1 MNKRYGNN
9 LPGSCCALSN
19 RIDWTSPS
27 RSTPSGKKAA
37 VNRFQYFCRSLPVT
51 TFTVPLILSDAS
63 PTALAATAQRL
74 RAEHETRSFAEWQV
88 FCRQQLTRDHAE
100 YRAAILATDQ
110 ASLLKGLDMLARGR
124 ASRHL
129 VLGRADQLRQPVL
142 VFPGQGPLWPRMTT
156 GLSATL
162 PSYQQALH
170 RHGDVIEARI
180 GWNPARALAEGE
192 GIERLLR
199 IQPLQFALACSLAET
214 WRAFG
219 IEPAAVIGHSVGEA
233 AAAHVGG
240 YLDEASGAALT
251 VLWGETLTAIEGQG
265 GMLSVAAAL
274 DDIKPLL
281 DDQES
286 LSVAAINA
294 PRSVTLSGTLMALD
308 ALQAR
313 LTDAG
318 FWAWRVPGGQVAG
331 HGPQVEQLRDAVT
344 SRAPAK
350 VMDGQV
356 PYYSSVS
363 GGRQNGE
370 HLDADYWFRVL
381 RETVR
386 FQDSLQALIADGHRL
401 FIEVSP
407 HPVLTS
413 LIDEA
418 LRGAGVVDGAV
429 ATLDQRKDDRESLL
443 QAMAHAFVHGAP
455 VDWSQVIERLLPEGS
470 MSAQLAPTAATVGDD
485 TLAAANL
492 AQLGE
497 PEQCRLLLKL
507 LAQEMET
514 LIGQPFA
521 SETQAFRDC
530 GFTSLHVVEFAQAV
544 SAAVGVSLP
553 VTLVYDHPT
562 PRAVVTY
569 LRGVL
574 GLQSPSQRQAAP
586 IVTGAHHDE
595 PIAIIGMSCRYPGG
609 ANSPE
614 ALWTLLMQERDA
626 ISEYPTDRGWDTTKL
641 YDSEP
646 GRFGKISTRTSGFL
660 HDASAFDPAFFGISP
675 REALT
680 LEPQQRLLLEVSWE
694 ALERAGIDPA
704 SLHGSLTG
712 VYAGIMG
719 TEYGTQIQHASE
731 DVTGY
736 GYMGTATCVAAG
748 RVSYCLGLQG
758 PALAIDTACSS
769 SLVAI
774 HTACEALRSN
784 DCQLALAGG
793 VTVMPTPGVLIDF
806 SQQRVLAPDGRCKA
820 FSASADGVGLG
831 EGVGMLVLERL
842 SQAQAKGRLILGVI
856 RGSAVNQDGASNG
869 LTAPNGTA
877 QQQVIRHALANAGLQ
892 PEDVDAVDA
901 HGTGTRLGDPIE
913 ANALLATYGQRPAER
928 PLLLGSIKSNTG
940 HTQAAA
946 GVASL
951 MKMVMALRTGTLPR
965 SLHITAPST
974 EVDWSTG
981 AIELLSERRP
991 WPTVADRP
999 RRAGISSFGV
1009 SGTNAH
1015 LIVEE
1020 YVAPAATSACQVP
1033 ETQAP
1038 LWPLAA
1044 KSTEALRDVAA
1055 RLHGHVLEQAHLAPD
1070 DIGYTLGISRSGFP
1084 FRAALRG
1091 TSREALL
1098 EALHALASG
1107 TDHPCLLQGT
1117 AQVRARKR
1125 VFIFPG
1131 QGSQWAGM
1139 GMELYAAF
1147 AVYRQTID
1155 QVETALQPYVD
1166 WSLVAVLRG
1175 EEGAPSLERIDVVQ
1189 PALFAVMVAIARLWQ
1204 SLGCT
1209 PDAVIGHS
1217 QGEIAAAYIAG
1228 ALKLEDAV
1236 KILAIRS
1243 QLMLAQAGTG
1253 AMATVVLPEQQAAE
1267 LAARVDASLTLAV
1280 FNSPSSTVI
1289 SGATNA
1295 IARLLETCKRE
1306 RIVARRVAV
1315 DVAGHSPQIEVLRP
1329 QLLARFADLRPQAT
1343 QIPFY
1348 STVAGHNPAVSLDG
1362 RQLGAGY
1369 WCDNLC
1375 LPVRFADTVQAL
1387 SSAGDVTFIECSPHP
1402 VLLPPLEETIGDQ
1415 TSSLGSLQ
1423 RNKPAVDCL
1432 VAGLSQL
1439 YLEGHPLSWRAL
1451 YPQGRIVELPTYPF
1465 DHKPFWLTGQG
1476 PTDVTGAGQRATQHP
1491 LLSAAVDLPEGGM
1504 LLTGTLGLGAH
1515 PWLADHA
1522 AAGVVLLPGTA
1533 YLDML
1538 LFAAAQTDCTQ
1549 LLELTLQA
1557 PLVLEQQGQID
1568 LLLTVSRAEAEGLR
1582 QASLH
1587 ARRHGDATAGWTLHA
1602 SAQLVPMPPQ
1612 TLIPLDQAWPPTA
1625 AIPLD
1630 SAALYQRLSEAG
1642 YEYGLAFRGL
1652 TAAWQDGE
1660 RTYVE
1665 VTLPETLPSG
1675 THVLHPAL
1683 LDAALHPLAL
1693 ADEEA
1698 AAPLRLPFAFS
1709 GVSVTAERPRQL
1721 RAVLQR
1727 TQAETYSV
1735 SAYDET
1741 GNALL
1746 HIAALQ
1752 LRPASR
1758 DTLRDLAR
1766 VQPAHD
1772 LLRLTWSQLSARPR
1786 VQRAVTRWVRI
1797 GTAEPGL
1804 SSAPTYPSL
1813 TALGQALESSTTPA
1827 DVLVWPLP
1835 EVQGANSAL
1844 ATRQLCVEVIAQ
1856 LQVWLAE
1863 ERLADTRL
1871 LVVTRKANA
1880 TVAGEAVDPA
1890 HAALWGLL
1898 HSAQNENPGRLLL
1911 LDTEGPL
1918 ADPAPLQAVL
1928 ASDQRQLALRR
1939 GQLLVPHLT
1948 RSGPNS
1954 VLTPPLG
1961 GGAWRLEITRAGN
1974 LDDLAL
1980 QPEPQADAPLEN
1992 GQIRLAVRAAGVNFY
2007 DVVCA
2012 LGLIP
2017 PQHKLGT
2024 EAAGI
2029 VTEVGTGVTDLR
2041 PGDRVLVMSEGAF
2054 GPLLVAD
2061 QRTARK
2067 LPADWT
2073 FAQAAGFPVAFL
2085 TAYYSLVRLAQVR
2098 PGDKVLIH
2106 AAAGGVG
2113 QAAIQLAK
2121 HLGAEV
2127 FATAHPDK
2135 WPILKA
2141 LGIAQDHIATSRDL
2155 SFAGRFG
2162 ALLGEAGMDVVLN
2175 SLAGEAIGVS
2185 LALLGRGGRF
2195 IELGKTE
2202 VREPAAV
2209 ALQYPGRHYHY
2220 LDRPDQDPQ
2229 DTGRMLDEL
2238 LGLMCDRILTPLPV
2252 TAFDLRDAV
2261 QALRWMQQG
2270 RHTGKVVLTL
2280 PRTLDPDGTVLITGG
2295 TGTLGSLAARHLVVT
2310 GQARH
2315 LVLASRSGPQADGAL
2330 ALRQELEAAGAQVRL
2345 AACDLADPESVE
2357 RLLNSLPAKHPLTA
2371 IIHTAGILADATL
2384 PNLGPE
2390 ELERVFVPKAD
2401 AAWMLHERT
2410 RQLDLAAFV
2419 LYSSSAGTLGSPGQ
2433 ANYAAANRF
2442 LDALAQTRQRQG
2454 LPATSLAWGWWQ
2466 PVTGLSSRLTA
2477 ADNARIAR
2485 TGFAPITPE
2494 HGHALLDTAIA
2505 APQAFFVAAP
2515 LNPQTLR
2522 KNAQAGTLHPLFE
2535 RLGGGSPGARGSEG
2549 PAKVQ
2554 DLRQLLA
2561 GLDPQARTKQLQTV
2575 IATQVAAILGLDD
2588 PGQVLPEATFKESG
2602 IDSLMALELRNR
2614 LATAAGLRL
2623 AATLT
2628 YDQPTPAA
2636 LAAYLNDALFPDGGA
2651 PDADTAAIDEP
2662 KVRALL
2668 ASLSLSALRE
2678 ADLLAP
2684 LLQLAQHPFVKAPPL
2699 AADLATASADE
2710 LVALAL
2716 RTQE

>member
-1 MNKRYGNN
+1 M
-9 LPGSCCALSN
+9 
-19 RIDWTSPS
+19 
-27 RSTPSGKKAA
+27 
-37 VNRFQYFCRSLPVT
+37 T
-51 TFTVPLILSDAS
+51 TFSVPLILSDAS
-63 PTALAATAQRL
+63 PAALAATAQRM
-74 RAEHETRSFAEWQV
+74 RAEYETRSFADWQL
-88 FCRQQLTRDHAE
+88 FCRQQLARDHAE
-100 YRAAILATDQ
+100 YRAALFATDQ
-110 ASLLKGLDMLARGR
+110 ASLLKGLELLARGR
-124 ASRHL
+124 STRQL
-129 VLGRADQLRQPVL
+129 VLGRADQVRQPVL

-156 GLSATL
+156 GLSAAL
-162 PSYQQALH
+162 PGYQQALH
-170 RHGDVIEARI
+170 RHGDLIEAHI

-192 GIERLLR
+192 DIDRLVR
-199 IQPLQFALACSLAET
+199 IQPLQFALACSLANT
-214 WRAFG
+214 WQAFG
-219 IEPAAVIGHSVGEA
+219 IAPAAVIGHSVGEA
-233 AAAHVGG
+233 AAARVGG
-240 YLDEASGAALT
+240 YLDEASGSALT
-251 VLWGETLTAIEGQG
+251 ALWGETLTAIEGQG

-274 DDIKPLL
+274 DDIQPLL
-281 DDQES
+281 DEQES

-294 PRSVTLSGTLMALD
+294 PRSVTLSGTLAALD
-308 ALQAR
+308 ELQTR

-331 HGPQVEQLRDAVT
+331 HGPQVEPLRDAVT

-350 VMDGQV
+350 ALAGRV

-363 GGRQNGE
+363 GGRVSGGY
-370 HLDADYWFRVL
+370 LDADYWFRVL

-386 FQDSLQALIADGHRL
+386 FQDGLQALIAEGHRL

-413 LIDEA
+413 LIDDA
-418 LRGAGVVDGAV
+418 LRGAGVAGGAV
-429 ATLDQRKDDRESLL
+429 ATLDQRKDDRASLL
-443 QAMAHAFVHGAP
+443 QALAHAFVHGAP
-455 VDWSQVIERLLPEGS
+455 VDWSQVIERLLPKWS
-470 MSAQLAPTAATVGDD
+470 TSAPLASIEPTTATTGED
-485 TLAAANL
+485 TFAAAHL
-492 AQLGE
+492 AKLGE
-497 PEQCRLLLKL
+497 PEQRGLLLKL
-507 LAQEMET
+507 LAQEMKT
-514 LIGQPFA
+514 LVGQPFT

-530 GFTSLHVVEFAQAV
+530 GFTSLHVVEFAQAL

-574 GLQSPSQRQAAP
+574 GLLSPSERQAAP
-586 IVTGAHHDE
+586 IAAGAHHDE

-614 ALWTLLMQERDA
+614 ALWALLMEERDG
-626 ISEYPTDRGWDTTKL
+626 ISEYPTDRGWDIANL
-641 YDSEP
+641 YDPEP
-646 GRFGKISTRTSGFL
+646 GRFGKIATRTSGFL
-660 HDASAFDPAFFGISP
+660 HEAAAFDPTFFGISP

-694 ALERAGIDPA
+694 ALERAGIAPA

-784 DCQLALAGG
+784 DCKLALAGG

-892 PEDVDAVDA
+892 PEEVDAVDA

-951 MKMVMALRTGTLPR
+951 MKMVMALRTGILPR
-965 SLHITAPST
+965 SLNITAPST

-981 AIELLSERRP
+981 AIELLSEQRP
-991 WPTVADRP
+991 WPVVADRP

-1020 YVAPAATSACQVP
+1020 YVVPPAMGACRLP

-1044 KSTEALRDVAA
+1044 KSAVALREAAA
-1055 RLHGHVLEQAHLAPD
+1055 RLHDHLLEREHLAPG
-1070 DIGYTLGISRSGFP
+1070 DIGYTLGVSRSGFP

-1098 EALHALASG
+1098 EALQALASG
-1107 TDHPCLLQGT
+1107 TDHPGLLQGT
-1117 AQVRARKR
+1117 AQARPRKR
-1125 VFIFPG
+1125 VFVFPG

-1139 GMELYAAF
+1139 GMELYDAF

-1155 QVETALQPYVD
+1155 QVERALQPYVD
-1166 WSLVAVLRG
+1166 WSLLAVLRG
-1175 EEGAPSLERIDVVQ
+1175 AEGAPSLERIDVVQ

-1228 ALKLEDAV
+1228 ALTLEDAV

-1243 QLMLAQAGTG
+1243 QLMLAQAGSG

-1267 LAARVDASLTLAV
+1267 LAERVDASLTLAV

-1329 QLLARFADLRPQAT
+1329 QLLARFADLLPQAT
-1343 QIPFY
+1343 QIPFH
-1348 STVAGHNPAVSLDG
+1348 STVAGRDPTAPLDG
-1362 RQLGAGY
+1362 RQLDATY

-1375 LPVRFADTVQAL
+1375 LPVRFADTAQAL
-1387 SSAGDVTFIECSPHP
+1387 SVEGDVTFIECSPHP
-1402 VLLPPLEETIGDQ
+1402 VLLPPLEETVGDQ
-1415 TSSLGSLQ
+1415 GSSLGSLQ
-1423 RNKPAVDCL
+1423 RNKPALDCL

-1439 YLEGHPLSWRAL
+1439 YTEGHPLNWRAL

-1476 PTDVTGAGQRATQHP
+1476 PTDVAGAGQRATQHP
-1491 LLSAAVDLPEGGM
+1491 FLSAAVDLPEGGL

-1533 YLDML
+1533 YLDLL
-1538 LFAAAQTDCTQ
+1538 LFAATQTDCNH

-1557 PLVLEQQGQID
+1557 PLVLEEQGQID
-1568 LLLTVSRAEAEGLR
+1568 LLLTVSRAEADGLR

-1602 SAQLVPMPPQ
+1602 SAQLAPTVPQ
-1612 TLIPLDQAWPPTA
+1612 TLVPLDQAWPPA
-1625 AIPLD
+1625 AATPLD
-1630 SAALYQRLSEAG
+1630 SASLYQRLSEAG
-1642 YEYGLAFRGL
+1642 YEYGPAFRGL
-1652 TAAWQDGE
+1652 TAAWRDGE

-1665 VTLPETLPSG
+1665 VRLPEALPSG
-1675 THVLHPAL
+1675 AQALHPAL

-1693 ADEEA
+1693 AEEEA
-1698 AAPLRLPFAFS
+1698 AAPLRLPFSFTNISA
-1709 GVSVTAERPRQL
+1709 AADRPRQL

-1727 TQAETYSV
+1727 TGAETYSI

-1752 LRPASR
+1752 LRSASR

-1766 VQPAHD
+1766 IQPAHD
-1772 LLRLTWSQLSARPR
+1772 LLRLTWGQLPVRPR
-1786 VQRAVTRWVRI
+1786 APRAVTRWVWI
-1797 GTAEPGL
+1797 GTNEPGG
-1804 SSAPTYPSL
+1804 SAPTYPSL
-1813 TALGQALESSTTPA
+1813 TALGQALESGTPPE
-1827 DVLVWPLP
+1827 VVVWPLP
-1835 EVQGANSAL
+1835 EAQGANIAL
-1844 ATRQLCVEVIAQ
+1844 ATRQLSGEVIAQ
-1856 LQVWLAE
+1856 LQAWLAE

-1898 HSAQNENPGRLLL
+1898 HSAQNENPGRLVL

-1918 ADPAPLQAVL
+1918 ADPAPLEAAL

-1939 GQLLVPHLT
+1939 GQLMVPHLT
-1948 RSGPNS
+1948 RSS
-1954 VLTPPLG
+1954 QHTSLTPPLG

-1980 QPEPQADAPLEN
+1980 QPEPQAEAPLAN

-2029 VTEVGTGVTDLR
+2029 VTEVGAGVTDLR

-2061 QRTARK
+2061 QRAARK

-2085 TAYYSLVRLAQVR
+2085 TAYYGLVRLAQVR
-2098 PGDKVLIH
+2098 PGDRVLIH

-2113 QAAIQLAK
+2113 QAAIQLAR

-2135 WPILKA
+2135 WPILEA
-2141 LGIAQDHIATSRDL
+2141 LGIAPDHLASSRDL
-2155 SFAGRFG
+2155 TFAARFG
-2162 ALLGEAGMDVVLN
+2162 ALLGEQGMDVVLN
-2175 SLAGEAIGVS
+2175 SLTGEAIGVS

-2202 VREPAAV
+2202 VREPAVV
-2209 ALQYPGRHYHY
+2209 AIQYPGRHYHY
-2220 LDRPDQDPQ
+2220 LERPDQDPQ

-2238 LGLMCDRILTPLPV
+2238 LGLVHDRILTPLPV
-2252 TAFDLRDAV
+2252 TAFDLREAV

-2280 PRTLDPDGTVLITGG
+2280 PRTLDPDGTLLITGG
-2295 TGTLGSLAARHLVVT
+2295 TGTLGSLAARHLVAT

-2315 LVLASRSGPQADGAL
+2315 LVLASRSGAQAEGAL
-2330 ALRQELEAAGAQVRL
+2330 ALRQELEAMGAQVRL
-2345 AACDLADPESVE
+2345 EACDLADPAAVE
-2357 RLLNSLPAKHPLTA
+2357 RLLAALPAAHPLTG
-2371 IIHTAGILADATL
+2371 IIHTAGVLADATL
-2384 PNLGPE
+2384 PNLGPQ
-2390 ELERVFVPKAD
+2390 ELERVFAPKAE
-2401 AAWMLHERT
+2401 AAWLLHERT

-2454 LPATSLAWGWWQ
+2454 LAATALAWGWWQ

-2485 TGFAPITPE
+2485 TGFAPITTE

-2505 APQAFFVAAP
+2505 APQAVFVAAP

-2522 KNAQAGTLHPLFE
+2522 KNAQSGTLHPLFE
-2535 RLGGGSPGARGSEG
+2535 RLAGGRPGGRGSEG

-2561 GLDPQARTKQLQTV
+2561 GLDPQARTKQLQTI

-2636 LAAYLNDALFPDGGA
+2636 LAAYLGDELFPEGSSA
-2651 PDADTAAIDEP
+2651 ATDATERDEP
-2662 KVRALL
+2662 YVRALF
-2668 ASLSLSALRE
+2668 ASLSLRALQ
-2678 ADLLAP
+2678 AAGLLDP
-2684 LLQLAQHPFVKAPPL
+2684 LLQLAQHPSGTPPTAAPSL
-2699 AADLATASADE
+2699 AADLETASAAE

-2716 RTQE
+2716 SPQE

>member
-1 MNKRYGNN
+1 M
-9 LPGSCCALSN
+9 
-19 RIDWTSPS
+19 
-27 RSTPSGKKAA
+27 
-37 VNRFQYFCRSLPVT
+37 T
-51 TFTVPLILSDAS
+51 TFTLPLILSDAS
-63 PTALAATAQRL
+63 PAALAATAQRL
-74 RAEHETRSFAEWQV
+74 RAEYETRSFAEWQA
-88 FCRQQLTRDHAE
+88 FCRQQLARDHAE
-100 YRAAILATDQ
+100 YRAALFATDQ
-110 ASLLKGLDMLARGR
+110 ASLLKGLELLARGR

-129 VLGRADQLRQPVL
+129 VLGRADQVRQPVL

-156 GLSATL
+156 GLSAAL

-170 RHGDVIEARI
+170 RHGDLIEAHI

-192 GIERLLR
+192 DIDRLVR
-199 IQPLQFALACSLAET
+199 IQPLQFALACSLADT

-219 IEPAAVIGHSVGEA
+219 IAPAAVIGHSVGEA
-233 AAAHVGG
+233 AAARVGG
-240 YLDEASGAALT
+240 YLDEVSGTTLT
-251 VLWGETLTAIEGQG
+251 ALWGETLTAIEGQG

-274 DDIKPLL
+274 DDLQPLL
-281 DDQES
+281 DDRES
-286 LSVAAINA
+286 LSVAAING
-294 PRSVTLSGTLMALD
+294 PRSVTLSGTLAALD

-331 HGPQVEQLRDAVT
+331 HGPQVEPLRDAVT

-350 VMDGQV
+350 ALAGQV

-363 GGRQNGE
+363 GGRVSGG

-386 FQDSLQALIADGHRL
+386 FQDSLQALIAAGHRL

-413 LIDEA
+413 LIDDA
-418 LRGAGVVDGAV
+418 LRGAGVAGGAV

-443 QAMAHAFVHGAP
+443 QALAHAFVHGAP
-455 VDWSQVIERLLPEGS
+455 VDWSQALERLLPEGS
-470 MSAQLAPTAATVGDD
+470 TSAPLVPGEPSVATAGDD
-485 TLAAANL
+485 TFTAANL

-497 PEQCRLLLKL
+497 PEQRRLLLKL

-574 GLQSPSQRQAAP
+574 GLLSPSERLTAP
-586 IVTGAHHDE
+586 TATGAHHDE

-614 ALWTLLMQERDA
+614 ALWALLMEERDA
-626 ISEYPTDRGWDTTKL
+626 ISEYPTDRGWDVAKL
-641 YDSEP
+641 YDPEP
-646 GRFGKISTRTSGFL
+646 GRFGKIATRTSGFL
-660 HDASAFDPAFFGISP
+660 HEASAFDPAFFGISP

-704 SLHGSLTG
+704 ALHGSLTG

-719 TEYGTQIQHASE
+719 TEYGTQIQHASA

-877 QQQVIRHALANAGLQ
+877 QQQVIRHALANAGLR

-951 MKMVMALRTGTLPR
+951 MKMVMALRTGILPR

-991 WPTVADRP
+991 WPDVGDRP

-1044 KSTEALRDVAA
+1044 KSADALREYAA
-1055 RLHGHVLEQAHLAPD
+1055 RLHGHVLEREHLAPS
-1070 DIGYTLGISRSGFP
+1070 DIGYTLGVSRSGFP
-1084 FRAALRG
+1084 IRAALRG
-1091 TSREALL
+1091 TSRAALL
-1098 EALHALASG
+1098 DALQALASG
-1107 TDHPCLLQGT
+1107 TEHPGLLQGT
-1117 AQVRARKR
+1117 AQAPARKR
-1125 VFIFPG
+1125 VFVFPG

-1139 GMELYAAF
+1139 GMELYDAF

-1217 QGEIAAAYIAG
+1217 QGEIAAAYVAG
-1228 ALKLEDAV
+1228 ALKLEEAV
-1236 KILAIRS
+1236 KLLAIRS

-1267 LAARVDASLTLAV
+1267 LAARVDAALTLAV

-1289 SGATNA
+1289 SGTTEA

-1329 QLLARFADLRPQAT
+1329 PLLARFADLQPQAT
-1343 QIPFY
+1343 QIPFH
-1348 STVAGHNPAVSLDG
+1348 STVAGRHPAEPLDG
-1362 RQLGAGY
+1362 RQLDAAY

-1375 LPVRFADTVQAL
+1375 LPVRFADTAQAL

-1402 VLLPPLEETIGDQ
+1402 VLLPPLEETVGDQ
-1415 TSSLGSLQ
+1415 ASSLGSLQ

-1432 VAGLSQL
+1432 LAGLSQL

-1465 DHKPFWLTGQG
+1465 DHKPFWLTGHG
-1476 PTDVTGAGQRATQHP
+1476 PTDVAGAGQRAIQHP
-1491 LLSAAVDLPEGGM
+1491 LLSAAVDLPEGGL
-1504 LLTGTLGLGAH
+1504 LLTGTLGLSAH

-1522 AAGVVLLPGTA
+1522 AAGVLLLPGTA

-1538 LFAAAQTDCTQ
+1538 LFAAAQTDCTH

-1557 PLVLEQQGQID
+1557 PLVLEEQGQVD

-1587 ARRHGDATAGWTLHA
+1587 ARRHGDAAAAWTLHA
-1602 SAQLVPMPPQ
+1602 SAQLVPTAPQ
-1612 TLIPLDQAWPPTA
+1612 ALAPLDQAWPPA
-1625 AIPLD
+1625 AATPLD

-1642 YEYGLAFRGL
+1642 YEYGPAFRGL

-1665 VTLPETLPSG
+1665 VRLPDALPSG

-1698 AAPLRLPFAFS
+1698 GAPLRLPFAFA
-1709 GVSVTAERPRQL
+1709 GISVAADRPRQL

-1727 TQAETYSV
+1727 TQAETYSI

-1772 LLRLTWSQLSARPR
+1772 LLRLTWSQLPARPR
-1786 VQRAVTRWVRI
+1786 APRAVTRWVRI
-1797 GTAEPGL
+1797 GAAEPGL
-1804 SSAPTYPSL
+1804 GTPTYPSL
-1813 TALGQALESSTTPA
+1813 TALGQALESSTPPE
-1827 DVLVWPLP
+1827 VVVWPLP

-1844 ATRQLCVEVIAQ
+1844 ATRQLCAEVIAQ
-1856 LQVWLAE
+1856 LQAWLAE

-1890 HAALWGLL
+1890 HAAVWGLL

-1918 ADPAPLQAVL
+1918 ADPTPLQAVL

-1948 RSGPNS
+1948 RGGPNS

-1980 QPEPQADAPLEN
+1980 QAEPAAEAPLEN

-2029 VTEVGTGVTDLR
+2029 VTEVGAGVTDLR

-2061 QRTARK
+2061 QRAARK

-2085 TAYYSLVRLAQVR
+2085 TAYYGLVRLAQVR

-2121 HLGAEV
+2121 HLGAEI

-2135 WPILKA
+2135 WPILEA
-2141 LGIAQDHIATSRDL
+2141 LGIAPDHIASSRDL

-2162 ALLGEAGMDVVLN
+2162 ALLGEQGMDVVLN
-2175 SLAGEAIGVS
+2175 SLTGEAIGVS

-2220 LDRPDQDPQ
+2220 LDRPDKDPQ

-2238 LGLMCDRILTPLPV
+2238 LGLAHDRILTPLPV
-2252 TAFDLRDAV
+2252 TAFDLREAV

-2280 PRTLDPDGTVLITGG
+2280 PRTLDPNGTVLITGG
-2295 TGTLGSLAARHLVVT
+2295 TGTLGSLAARHLVAT

-2315 LVLASRSGPQADGAL
+2315 LVLASRSGAQAEGAL
-2330 ALRQELEAAGAQVRL
+2330 ALRQELEAAGAQVQL
-2345 AACDLADPESVE
+2345 AACDLSNAEAVD
-2357 RLLNSLPAKHPLTA
+2357 LLLDSLPAAHPLTG
-2371 IIHTAGILADATL
+2371 IIHTAGVLADATL

-2390 ELERVFVPKAD
+2390 ELERVFAPKAD

-2454 LPATSLAWGWWQ
+2454 LAATSLAWGWWQ

-2494 HGHALLDTAIA
+2494 HGHALLDTAVA
-2505 APQAFFVAAP
+2505 APQAVFVAAP

-2535 RLGGGSPGARGSEG
+2535 RLAGVSPGARGSEG

-2614 LATAAGLRL
+2614 LAAAAGLRL

-2636 LAAYLNDALFPDGGA
+2636 LAAYLDGELFPDGGA
-2651 PDADTAAIDEP
+2651 PDADTAAVDEP
-2662 KVRALL
+2662 QVRALL
-2668 ASLSLSALRE
+2668 ASLSLGALRE
-2678 ADLLAP
+2678 AGLLTP
-2684 LLQLAQHPFVKAPPL
+2684 LLQLAEQSSATPPL
-2699 AADLATASADE
+2699 QAAPLATDLETASADE

-2716 RTQE
+2716 RPQE